1 MKDSIDR
8 RAFFGRA
15 AAAFLSLAAAW
26 AGSKTVLKKT
36 KDRRNDNLE
45 IERTSR
51 VPADYSR
58 ELAG

>member
-1 MKDSIDR
+1 MKDRMNR
-8 RAFFGRA
+8 RTFFGRA
-15 AAAFLSLAAAW
+15 AAAFLWAAAGL
-26 AGSKTVLKKT
+26 AGAGRVTENSRDEKEEKV
-36 KDRRNDNLE
+36 D